1 MIFEN
6 NKKASLVL
14 ANGAV
19 FEGKSF
25 GAEGKVLG
33 EVVFNTSVVGFQ
45 EILTD
50 TGYCGQLVVQ
60 TFPLVGN
67 YGINKD
73 NVSSDKVAA
82 AGYIVREHCEE
93 PSNFRCE
100 GTIDQYLKDNGT
112 VGIYDID
119 TRKLTRILREN
130 GTMNGAIVSGDFDK
144 DALLAE
150 INAYKAAPAASAL
163 SVKEKQTISAE
174 NSKYNVV
181 MIDMGV
187 TNAVKSSLLK
197 LGCSLTLMPYNATAD
212 EIMAEK
218 PDGVIIS
225 NGAGDPAENTATIET
240 VKALLTKN
248 VPVYGINLGC
258 LILALAGGAK
268 VEKLKYG
275 HRGATQPVR
284 DVETGRVFIAGQ
296 NHGYAIAADSVCDS
310 FAKVSHVITSDNTVQ
325 GISCTNAPAFGTQF
339 APEMS
344 GNPHDT
350 GYLFDRFIK
359 MMEDRK

>member
-50 TGYCGQLVVQ
+50 NGYCGQLVVQ

-67 YGINKD
+67 YGVNKD
-73 NVSSDKVAA
+73 NVSSAKVAA
-82 AGYIVREHCEE
+82 AGYIVREHCED

-100 GTIDQYLKDNGT
+100 GTLDAYLKENGT

-130 GTMNGAIVSGDFDK
+130 GTMNGAIVCGEFDK
-144 DALLAE
+144 DAVLAE
-150 INAYKAAPAASAL
+150 INAYKPERAVPAV
-163 SVKEKQTISAE
+163 SVKEKQTFSAE
-174 NSKYNVV
+174 NGRYNVV
-181 MIDMGV
+181 AIDLGI
-187 TNAVKSSLLK
+187 TNAVKNALLK
-197 LGCSLTLMPYNATAD
+197 LGCNLTLMPYNATAD
-212 EIMAEK
+212 EIMAEA
-218 PDGVIIS
+218 PDGIVIT
-225 NGAGDPAENTATIET
+225 NGAGDPAENTETIET

-248 VPVYGINLGC
+248 VPIYGINLGH
-258 LILALAGGAK
+258 LVLALASGAE

-284 DVETGRVFIAGQ
+284 DLETGRVFIAGQ
-296 NHGYAIAADSVCDS
+296 NHGYAVVADSVS
-310 FAKVSHVITSDNTVQ
+310 GSIGRVSHVITSDNTVQ
-325 GISCTNAPAFGTQF
+325 GVTYNTSAFGTQF

>member
-50 TGYCGQLVVQ
+50 NGYCGQLVVQ

-67 YGINKD
+67 YGVNKE
-73 NVSSDKVAA
+73 NVSSTKVAA
-82 AGYIVREHCEE
+82 AGYIVREHCED

-100 GTIDQYLKDNGT
+100 GTLDAYLKDNGT

-130 GTMNGAIVSGDFDK
+130 GTMNGAIVCGEFDK
-144 DALLAE
+144 DAVLAE
-150 INAYKAAPAASAL
+150 INAYKPERAVPAV
-163 SVKEKQTISAE
+163 SVKEKQTFSAE
-174 NSKYNVV
+174 NGKYNVV
-181 MIDMGV
+181 AIDLGI
-187 TNAVKSSLLK
+187 TNAVKNALLK
-197 LGCSLTLMPYNATAD
+197 LGCNLTLMPYNATAD
-212 EIMAEK
+212 EIMAEE
-218 PDGVIIS
+218 PDGIVIT
-225 NGAGDPAENTATIET
+225 NGAGDPAENTETIET

-248 VPVYGINLGC
+248 VPIYGINLGH
-258 LILALAGGAK
+258 LVLALASGAE

-284 DVETGRVFIAGQ
+284 DLETGRVFIASQ
-296 NHGYAIAADSVCDS
+296 NHGYAVVADSVS
-310 FAKVSHVITSDNTVQ
+310 GSIGKVSHVITSDNTVQ
-325 GISCTNAPAFGTQF
+325 GVTYNTSAFGTQF

>member
-6 NKKASLVL
+6 SKKASLVL

-25 GAEGKVLG
+25 GAEGKVFG

-50 TGYCGQLVVQ
+50 AGYCGKLIVQ

-67 YGINKD
+67 YGVNKE
-73 NVSSDKVAA
+73 NVSSDKVMAG
-82 AGYIVREHCEE
+82 GYIVREFCEK

-100 GTIDQYLKDNGT
+100 GTIEQYLKDNGT

-130 GTMNGAIVSGDFDK
+130 GTMNGAIVCGDFDK

-150 INAYKAAPAASAL
+150 INAYKPEIAAGVSA
-163 SVKEKQTISAE
+163 KQTISAE
-174 NSKYNVV
+174 NGKYNVV
-181 MIDMGV
+181 MIDLGV
-187 TNAVKSSLLK
+187 TNSVKNALLK
-197 LGCSLTLMPYNATAD
+197 LGCNLTLMPRTATAD

-218 PDGVIIS
+218 PDGVIVT
-225 NGAGDPAENTATIET
+225 NGAGEPAENTQAIEA

-248 VPVYGINLGC
+248 VPVFGINLGH
-258 LILALAGGAK
+258 LVLALASGAK

-284 DVETGRVFIAGQ
+284 DTETGRVFIAGQ
-296 NHGYAIAADSVCDS
+296 NHGYAVEADSVS
-310 FAKVSHVITSDNTVQ
+310 ENIGKVSHIITSDNTVQ
-325 GISCTNAPAFGTQF
+325 GVAYTNAPAFGTQF
-339 APEMS
+339 APEMT

-350 GYLFDRFIK
+350 GYLYDRFIK

>member
-6 NKKASLVL
+6 SKKASLVL

-25 GAEGKVLG
+25 GAEGKVFG

-50 TGYCGQLVVQ
+50 TGYCGKFIVQ

-67 YGINKD
+67 YGVNKE
-73 NVSSDKVAA
+73 NVSSDKVMAG
-82 AGYIVREHCEE
+82 GYIVREFCEK

-100 GTIDQYLKDNGT
+100 GTIEQYLKDNGT

-130 GTMNGAIVSGDFDK
+130 GTMNGAIVCGDFDK

-150 INAYKAAPAASAL
+150 INAYKPEAVAAG
-163 SVKEKQTISAE
+163 VKEKQTISAE
-174 NSKYNVV
+174 NGKYNVV
-181 MIDMGV
+181 MIDLGV
-187 TNAVKSSLLK
+187 TNSVKNDLLK
-197 LGCSLTLMPYNATAD
+197 LGCNLTLMPRTATAD

-218 PDGVIIS
+218 PDGVIVT
-225 NGAGDPAENTATIET
+225 NGAGEPAENTQAIEA

-248 VPVYGINLGC
+248 VPVFGINLGH
-258 LILALAGGAK
+258 LVLALASGAK

-284 DVETGRVFIAGQ
+284 DTETGRVFIAGQ
-296 NHGYAIAADSVCDS
+296 NHGYAVVADSVSDDIG
-310 FAKVSHVITSDNTVQ
+310 KVSHIITSDNTVQ
-325 GISCTNAPAFGTQF
+325 GVTYTNAPAFGTQF
-339 APEMS
+339 APEMT

-350 GYLFDRFIK
+350 GYLYDRFIK

>member
-25 GAEGKVLG
+25 GAEGKVFG

-50 TGYCGQLVVQ
+50 TGYCGQLIVQ

-67 YGINKD
+67 YGIMEA
-73 NVSSDKVAA
+73 NVSSAHNAA

-100 GTIDQYLKDNGT
+100 GTLDAYLKKNGT
-112 VGIYDID
+112 VGIYNID

-130 GTMNGAIVSGDFDK
+130 GTMNGCIVCGDFDK
-144 DALLAE
+144 DAVLAE
-150 INAYKAAPAASAL
+150 IKAFKAERAVPAV

-174 NSKYNVV
+174 NGKYNVV

-187 TNAVKSSLLK
+187 TNSLKDSLLK
-197 LGCSLTLMPYNATAD
+197 LGCDLTLMPYNATAD
-212 EIMAEK
+212 EIMAEN
-218 PDGVIIS
+218 PDGIVIT
-225 NGAGDPAENTATIET
+225 NGAGDPAENTETIET

-248 VPVYGINLGC
+248 VPIYGINLGH
-258 LILALAGGAK
+258 LVLALAAGAK

-284 DVETGRVFIAGQ
+284 DIETGRVFIASQ
-296 NHGYAIAADSVCDS
+296 NHGYAVAADSVS
-310 FAKVSHVITSDNTVQ
+310 ENIGKVSHIITSDNTVQ
-325 GISCTNAPAFGTQF
+325 GISYTNAPAFGTQF
-339 APEMS
+339 APEIS